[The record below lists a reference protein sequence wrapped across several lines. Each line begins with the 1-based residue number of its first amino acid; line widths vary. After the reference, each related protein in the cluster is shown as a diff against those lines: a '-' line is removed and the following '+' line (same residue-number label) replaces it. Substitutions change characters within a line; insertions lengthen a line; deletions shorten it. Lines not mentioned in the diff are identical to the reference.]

1 MAKLDL
7 SKKTLK
13 KKILLCILYH
23 DKKINLKK
31 LLNKIQFKFIQEVLI
46 INDGIKYHFKD
57 KKYGSIKFINE
68 PKKKF
73 SIPINRNIALK
84 YAKKKKFDLILFL
97 DSDIIPQ
104 KRLVENHLK
113 AHIRHPD
120 TAIIGGPVLPSFK
133 IENFNFWEFLDGR
146 LSWFTSIDNNLSHY
160 VKWPYHLPTCNLSIQ
175 IRKLLQKKILFSEII
190 QTGEDAD
197 LFSQI
202 RKKKLKAFF
211 DKDCKVEHIDR
222 KNFLS
227 FMNHHFKW
235 GRHQYYN
242 LFKLDKKK
250 IIELLFIISFPF
262 IYPILIMLQT
272 FFVIRKWY
280 SKNIFYIFLLPIF
293 LLVFSLKSLAT
304 YFESYNSFFK

>member
-31 LLNKIQFKFIQEVLI
+31 LLNKIQLKFIQEVLI

-57 KKYGSIKFINE
+57 KRYGSIKFINE

-113 AHIRHPD
+113 AHIRHPE
-120 TAIIGGPVLPSFK
+120 TSIIGGPVLPSFK
-133 IENFNFWEFLDGR
+133 IKNFNFWEFLDGR
-146 LSWFTSIDNNLSHY
+146 LSWFTSVDNNLSHY
-160 VKWPYHLPTCNLSIQ
+160 VRWPYHLPTCNLSIQ
-175 IRKLLQKKILFSEII
+175 ISKLLQKKILFNEII

-211 DKDCKVEHIDR
+211 DKDCKVEHNDR

-227 FMNHHFKW
+227 FINHHLKW

-250 IIELLFIISFPF
+250 IIEFLFIILFPF
-262 IYPILIMLQT
+262 IYPILIVLQT
-272 FFVIRKWY
+272 FFVIKKWC

-293 LLVFSLKSLAT
+293 LLIFSLKSLAT